1 MTDPNKLQPH
11 ELAHE
16 VLQDTAMDQAL
27 DWLIAL
33 QCPQPGQQAQF
44 EAWLASD
51 PSHAEAFVK
60 AQTAWGGAPV
70 HSAAV
75 ALNAP
80 RKPSA
85 WRRIKPHWKPLATAA
100 VLLLGLV
107 SFSNLPMR
115 LQADHLT
122 VVGERQRLQ
131 LDDGSKVLLN
141 TNSAFSSS
149 IKDHQRVARLYQGE
163 AFFEVLPSR
172 GLPLEI
178 DAGPV
183 RASVRDTA
191 FAVRYLNGEA
201 QVQVPRG
208 DVDLPG
214 PQQAGAC
221 LPILIGCVRP
231 VPRGRGNTEDHAAP
245 LPPSHLR
252 LGRPPLRWPALQ
264 PRRVH
269 EALDARRPCRRCL
282 QIVCLVGVHIRD
294 VPPTRGVFHLR
305 TPQHRAPHCTTS
317 RLRVRAAHGTDCRAR
332 RCSTSRCPT
341 VAGEGRAHEP
351 LD

>member
-1 MTDPNKLQPH
+1 MTDPNKQHPH

-16 VLQDTAMDQAL
+16 VLQDVAMDQAL

-33 QCPQPGQQAQF
+33 QCPLPGQQAEF

-51 PSHAEAFVK
+51 PAHVHAFGK
-60 AQTAWGGAPV
+60 AQAAWGGAPE

-75 ALNAP
+75 ALAAP

-100 VLLLGLV
+100 MLLIGLF
-107 SFSNLPMR
+107 SFSNLPVR

-131 LDDGSKVLLN
+131 LDEGAKVLLN

-149 IKDHQRVARLYQGE
+149 IKDHQRLARLYQGE
-163 AFFEVLPSR
+163 AFFEIIPNH

-183 RASVRDTA
+183 RASVRETD

-201 QVQVPRG
+201 QVQVQRG
-208 DVDLPG
+208 NVDLSNTVDDARVRLSAGESIRIGPKGFGPPAKLDANKDLAWVQGRLIFENRPMSEVLAELRRYYPG
-214 PQQAGAC
+214 WIINTNDKLASVAVTGNYRLDQP
-221 LPILIGCVRP
+221 LDVVRSLAHI
-231 VPRGRGNTEDHAAP
+231 TSAKLSEY
-245 LPPSHLR
+245 
-252 LGRPPLRWPALQ
+252 PAL
-264 PRRVH
+264 VI
-269 EALDARRPCRRCL
+269 LN
-282 QIVCLVGVHIRD
+282 
-294 VPPTRGVFHLR
+294 
-305 TPQHRAPHCTTS
+305 
-317 RLRVRAAHGTDCRAR
+317 
-332 RCSTSRCPT
+332 
-341 VAGEGRAHEP
+341 
-351 LD
+351 

>member
-1 MTDPNKLQPH
+1 MTDPNKLRPH

-33 QCPQPGQQAQF
+33 QCPQPGQLAEF

-51 PSHAEAFVK
+51 PVHVHAFGK
-60 AQTAWGGAPV
+60 AQAAWGGAPV

-75 ALNAP
+75 ALAAP

-100 VLLLGLV
+100 VLLVGLF
-107 SFSNLPMR
+107 SFSNLPVR

-131 LDDGSKVLLN
+131 LDDGAKVLLN

-149 IKDHQRVARLYQGE
+149 IKDHQRIARLYQGE
-163 AFFEVLPSR
+163 AFFEIVPNH

-183 RASVRDTA
+183 RASVHDTD

-201 QVQVPRG
+201 QVQVQRG
-208 DVDLPG
+208 NVDLSNTVDDARVRLSAGESIRIGPKGFGPPARLDANKDLAWVQGRLIFENRPMSEVLAELRRYYPG
-214 PQQAGAC
+214 WIINTNDKLASVAVTGNYRLDQP
-221 LPILIGCVRP
+221 LDVVRSLAHI
-231 VPRGRGNTEDHAAP
+231 TSAKLSEY
-245 LPPSHLR
+245 
-252 LGRPPLRWPALQ
+252 PAL
-264 PRRVH
+264 VI
-269 EALDARRPCRRCL
+269 LN
-282 QIVCLVGVHIRD
+282 
-294 VPPTRGVFHLR
+294 
-305 TPQHRAPHCTTS
+305 
-317 RLRVRAAHGTDCRAR
+317 
-332 RCSTSRCPT
+332 
-341 VAGEGRAHEP
+341 
-351 LD
+351 